1 MGSGLALVLALG
13 VEAALA
19 EEPAGEVVE
28 TAKPDAGK
36 PGDAATLDFIATQKD
51 GARLFRREAR
61 AARRGGPIRIDG
73 ILDEAAW
80 RVAQPVRFEWQE
92 RPNEGARATGP
103 TEFRVLYDDQALYVA
118 LHAIDPEPARIA
130 GVLHPPLALNKIPQ
144 SDWLIVS
151 LDPPRTRRMAYIFGV
166 NAAGVK
172 VDLRQ
177 FPAKVPDDTYHAV
190 WEAQPRRDAT
200 GWYAEF
206 RIPYSQ
212 MRIRDGFQD
221 RWGFQIQRKVS
232 RTQERVYWSPFTFA
246 SGTELIGFGNLA
258 IESKIDAGRP
268 LEILPYV
275 AGGARIDGAIPDGD
289 GLNDPLTPEYGVGA
303 DVKLQV
309 SRSLRLTASIN
320 PDFGQVEA
328 DPSEVNLTDKETFF
342 TERRPLFIEDADLYD
357 LKLGRGDENLFYS
370 RRIGAPPA
378 FSQAGTALHVDEPEV
393 TTIYGAAKL
402 SGELG
407 AGVDIGLLS
416 ALGAK
421 EVSRGQLETGEIDD
435 AVVEPMTSYNVAQAN
450 KHFRGGASEL
460 RATVTGV
467 ERFGERGLTT
477 ALHDRAYAGAV
488 QYLHQLADNRWAL
501 FGMVGG
507 SRVEGDPAAIA
518 ATQAASQRYFQRS
531 DATHVELDPA
541 RTSLSGYAF
550 NAQLKKLAGTYHAE
564 LGVDGRSPGF
574 EVNDIGFLTDAD
586 LINPWLNVSVDD
598 PSVGGKVIKEAA
610 AVAEIETASD
620 FSPALLRHRGSLSAT
635 LLFANN
641 WKAAGALSATRTV
654 LDTHLL
660 RGGPAV
666 RGEDAIA
673 GNLGMNTDV
682 TKDFQVSWNGS
693 VTSRPASDSLRL
705 QTGLGLLWN
714 VRSNIELSFH
724 PTIIRNVDDAQYV
737 GTAMDGGGA
746 PHYVLGRLRQTT
758 LVGTTRLNYMLN
770 PRMSLQLYVN
780 PFLSGGRYREL
791 KETADPRAARYA
803 DRFTTFAGSQVME
816 SMGRLEIDA
825 DGDGAPDFSIRRPDF
840 QVGALISNL
849 VYRWEYL
856 PGSNLYVIWSQA
868 RNGFSPDGR
877 IAAGDLGDVFT
888 NPSVHV
894 VMVKLSYWWNL

>member
-1 MGSGLALVLALG
+1 VGPIAVGLALALG
-13 VEAALA
+13 AEAASA
-19 EEPAGEVVE
+19 EEPAAEVVE
-28 TAKPDAGK
+28 TD
-36 PGDAATLDFIATQKD
+36 LIATQKD
-51 GARLFRREAR
+51 GTRLFRRAAR
-61 AARRGGPIRIDG
+61 AVRRAGPIRIDG
-73 ILDEAAW
+73 VLDEAAW
-80 RVAQPVRFEWQE
+80 RAAQPVRFEWQE
-92 RPNEGARATGP
+92 RPNEGARGTGP
-103 TEFRVLYDDQALYVA
+103 TEFRVLYDDQALYVG

-130 GVLHPPLALNKIPQ
+130 GVLHSPLALNKVPQ

-151 LDPPRTRRMAYIFGV
+151 LDPPRSRRMAYIFGV
-166 NAAGVK
+166 NPAGVK

-177 FPAKVPDDTYHAV
+177 FPAKAPDDTYQAV

-200 GWYAEF
+200 GWYAEI

-221 RWGFQIQRKVS
+221 RWGFQLQRKLS
-232 RTQERVYWSPFTFA
+232 RTQERIYWSPFTFA
-246 SGTELIGFGNLA
+246 SGTELIGFGDLA
-258 IESKIDAGRP
+258 IENEIDAGRP
-268 LEILPYV
+268 LEVLPYV
-275 AGGARIDGAIPDGD
+275 AGGARFDGAIADGD
-289 GLNDPLTPEYGVGA
+289 PLNDPLSPEYGIGA

-328 DPSEVNLTDKETFF
+328 DPSEVNLTDQETFF
-342 TERRPLFIEDADLYD
+342 TERRPLFIEDADHYD
-357 LKLGRGDENLFYS
+357 LKIGRGDENLFYS

-378 FSQAGTALHVDEPEV
+378 FSQAGAALAVSEPEV

-407 AGVDIGLLS
+407 AGVTIGLLS

-421 EVSRGQLETGEIDD
+421 EVSRAQLATGEITE
-435 AVVEPMTSYNVAQAN
+435 AVVEPMTSYNVAQIGR
-450 KHFRGGASEL
+450 HFRGGASEL
-460 RATVTGV
+460 RATATGV

-477 ALHDRAYAGAV
+477 ALHDRAHAGAL

-518 ATQAASQRYFQRS
+518 ATQAASQRYFQRP
-531 DATHVELDPA
+531 DAPHVELDPA

-550 NAQLKKLAGTYHAE
+550 NAQLKKIAGTYHAE
-564 LGVDGRSPGF
+564 LGIDGRSPGF
-574 EVNDIGFLTDAD
+574 EVNDLGFLTDAD
-586 LINPWLNVSVDD
+586 LINPWLGVSLED
-598 PSVGGKVIKEAA
+598 PSVGGEVIKEVALAA
-610 AVAEIETASD
+610 EVDSASD
-620 FSPALLRHRGSLSAT
+620 FQPALLRHRGTLSGSV
-635 LLFANN
+635 LFANN
-641 WKAAGALSATRTV
+641 WKAGATLVATRSV

-666 RGEDAIA
+666 RGEDALA
-673 GNLGMNTDV
+673 ASANLNTDV
-682 TKDFQVSWNGS
+682 SKDFQVSWSGG
-693 VTSRPASDSLRL
+693 VTSRPGSDSLRL
-705 QTGLGLLWN
+705 QTGVGLLWN
-714 VRSNIELSFH
+714 VRSNIELSLA
-724 PTIIRNVDDAQYV
+724 PTIIRNVDDAQYA

-746 PHYVLGRLRQTT
+746 PHYLLGRLRQTT

-780 PFLSGGRYREL
+780 PFLSGGTYREL

-803 DRFTTFAGSQVME
+803 DRFTTFGAGQVRE
-816 SMGRLEIDA
+816 AMGRLEIDA

-840 QVGALISNL
+840 QVAALISNL

-856 PGSNLYVIWSQA
+856 PGSNLHVIWSQA
-868 RNGFSPDGR
+868 RSGRRPDGG
-877 IAAGDLGDVFT
+877 IAAGDLGEVFT